1 MASTIAKAFDEWALE
16 IFREYSDERLN
27 NLRNQF
33 RTDKIVATLEKRYA
47 EAQGQKV
54 MQDLVEQVQ
63 AERRNRQAPSLL
75 SPLT

>member
-1 MASTIAKAFDEWALE
+1 MTSTIAKAFDEWALD
-16 IFREYSDERLN
+16 IFRSYSDERLN

-33 RTDKIVATLEKRYA
+33 RNDKIVATLENRLT

-63 AERRNRQAPSLL
+63 AERRARLDHLAN
-75 SPLT
+75 SPL